1 MLHIDVRWSQPLDL
15 VVDPDDQLIYVVRQ
29 IENVPEVPGVYVF
42 ARCFG
47 DNAIPLYVG
56 ETRDLRSRLN
66 QHLRNNVKLMR
77 GIQKARSGR
86 RIFLFGEALLKKGQ
100 NTKKV
105 LQVLQRA
112 LIERTLSEGHDE
124 LLNDKGA
131 KTPVHTIRSAGNR
144 CSEQVAGRFIYCR

>member
-1 MLHIDVRWSQPLDL
+1 MLHIDVQWSLPLDL

-47 DNAIPLYVG
+47 DNVIPLYVG

-86 RIFLFGEALLKKGQ
+86 RIFLFGEALLKKG
-100 NTKKV
+100 
-105 LQVLQRA
+105 
-112 LIERTLSEGHDE
+112 RTRKRYYKCCS
-124 LLNDKGA
+124 
-131 KTPVHTIRSAGNR
+131 VH
-144 CSEQVAGRFIYCR
+144 